1 MFTALNQVLEVW
13 NAVGGD
19 LTTFLLVVALVR
31 VRVTV
36 VVDRTNGVRTWNV
49 RLTL

>member
-1 MFTALNQVLEVW
+1 MQ
-13 NAVGGD
+13 
-19 LTTFLLVVALVR
+19 LVVILQPFYLYSHLVR